1 MRKII
6 ACTDGS
12 RYAPSVYAHAAWAA
26 ARLGTGVEVLH
37 VHDQPANPRQRGDL
51 SGAIG
56 FDASEDLLDEMV
68 ELEAAKAKV
77 ARRRAEALLKAALHV
92 LHAAGIEDVSS
103 TQRFGGLVETI
114 HEAEKRTELLV
125 VGKRGEDADMAKG
138 HLGSN
143 LERVLRASERPVLV
157 VSQAFRPIQK
167 AVIAFDG
174 RPGSLRAIEALVRSP
189 LLRGVRCHLVTAG
202 TAPTS
207 PMLEEAKM
215 LLERAGTEV
224 YAEALLG
231 DPREVVPA
239 TVVGREADL
248 LVMGAYGHGRL
259 HGLFL
264 GSVTTAL
271 LQACRV
277 PALVLR

>member
-12 RYAPSVYAHAAWAA
+12 RYAPSVYDHAAWAA
-26 ARLGTGVEVLH
+26 SRLGIGVEVLH
-37 VHDQPANPRQRGDL
+37 VYDRPAGSQERGDL

-77 ARRRAEALLKAALHV
+77 SRRRAEALLDAATHV
-92 LHAAGIEDVSS
+92 LHAAKVGDVSS
-103 TQRFGGLVETI
+103 IQRYGGLVEAI
-114 HEAEKRTELLV
+114 HEAEDRTELLV
-125 VGKRGEDADMAKG
+125 IGKRGEDADMAKG

-143 LERVLRASERPVLV
+143 LERVLRSSERPVLV
-157 VSQAFRPIQK
+157 ASRAFRPIEK

-174 RPGSLRAIEALVRSP
+174 RSASLRAIEYLVRSP
-189 LLRGVRCHLVTAG
+189 LLRGMKCHLVTAG

-207 PMLEEAKM
+207 STLNEARS
-215 LLERAGTEV
+215 LLERAGAAV
-224 YAEALLG
+224 QAETLPG
-231 DPREVVPA
+231 DPSEVVPA
-239 TVVGREADL
+239 AVTAGKADL

-259 HGLFL
+259 HGMFL